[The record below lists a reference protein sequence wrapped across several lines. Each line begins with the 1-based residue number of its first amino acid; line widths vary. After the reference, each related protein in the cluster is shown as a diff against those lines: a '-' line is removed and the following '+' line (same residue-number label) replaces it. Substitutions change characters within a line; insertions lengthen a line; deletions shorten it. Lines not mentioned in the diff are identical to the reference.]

1 MFTRMQDN
9 SNLRLSPKNTSA
21 KGKNVFIQ
29 ISTPLKN
36 KTSAKKICFT
46 TNFTHLIHK
55 ASHILSVFTHKCH
68 CLPHHSQCLHLQS
81 QLLKCHAYLKN
92 QMMDK
97 VPKERIVSVN
107 FSGALVSLLD
117 FLIPVVGIDRLYQSI
132 GNDLTLYA
140 A

>member
-1 MFTRMQDN
+1 
-9 SNLRLSPKNTSA
+9 
-21 KGKNVFIQ
+21 
-29 ISTPLKN
+29 
-36 KTSAKKICFT
+36 
-46 TNFTHLIHK
+46 
-55 ASHILSVFTHKCH
+55 
-68 CLPHHSQCLHLQS
+68 
-81 QLLKCHAYLKN
+81 
-92 QMMDK
+92 MDK